1 MREGSHG
8 MLLLYAYYH
17 KIKTSILTN
26 YQPMTKENRKKCT
39 YKTASPDR
47 YHILKD
53 FAKENR
59 TEMTLAEEVL
69 WKELKGTRGDCHFR
83 RQHPI
88 GDFIVDFVCLSQNL
102 VIEVDGAY
110 HKQPQQEV
118 DDETRTEY
126 LNEMGFNVLRFT
138 NEEIY
143 TDIDNVIEQITEF
156 INNE

>member
-1 MREGSHG
+1 
-8 MLLLYAYYH
+8 
-17 KIKTSILTN
+17 
-26 YQPMTKENRKKCT
+26 
-39 YKTASPDR
+39 
-47 YHILKD
+47 
-53 FAKENR
+53 
-59 TEMTLAEEVL
+59 MTLAEEVL

-88 GDFIVDFVCLSQNL
+88 SDFIVDFVCLSQNL

>member
-1 MREGSHG
+1 MSEDR
-8 MLLLYAYYH
+8 
-17 KIKTSILTN
+17 
-26 YQPMTKENRKKCT
+26 RKKKLGYET
-39 YKTASPDR
+39 SSPDR

-53 FAKENR
+53 YAKENR
-59 TEMTLAEEVL
+59 KEMTLAESIL
-69 WKELKGTRGDCHFR
+69 WNELRGMRGDCHFR

-102 VIEVDGAY
+102 VIEVDGEY
-110 HKQPQQEV
+110 HKQPLQVV

-143 TDIDNVIEQITEF
+143 TDIDNVTEQITEF

>member
-1 MREGSHG
+1 
-8 MLLLYAYYH
+8 
-17 KIKTSILTN
+17 
-26 YQPMTKENRKKCT
+26 
-39 YKTASPDR
+39 
-47 YHILKD
+47 
-53 FAKENR
+53 
-59 TEMTLAEEVL
+59 MTLAEEIL
-69 WKELKGTRGDCHFR
+69 WNELKGMRGDCHFR

-110 HKQPQQEV
+110 HKQPLQEV

-143 TDIDNVIEQITEF
+143 TYIDNVIEQITEF

>member
-1 MREGSHG
+1 
-8 MLLLYAYYH
+8 
-17 KIKTSILTN
+17 
-26 YQPMTKENRKKCT
+26 MTKENRKKCT

-59 TEMTLAEEVL
+59 NEMTLGEEIL
-69 WKELKGTRGDCHFR
+69 WKELKGTKGEYYFR

-88 GDFIVDFVCLSQNL
+88 GDFIVDFACLSQNL

-110 HKQPQQEV
+110 HKQPLQEV